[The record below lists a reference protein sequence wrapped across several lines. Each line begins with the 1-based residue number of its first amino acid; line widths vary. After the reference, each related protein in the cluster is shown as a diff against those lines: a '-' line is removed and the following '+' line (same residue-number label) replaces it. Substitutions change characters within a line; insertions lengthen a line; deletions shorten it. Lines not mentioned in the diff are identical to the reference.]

1 MSETEARFR
10 GSSREW
16 RIVAGQV
23 HTLALRVA
31 RNRSLAEDL
40 AQEVLKCLVQKGA
53 EVGDVISWARTALVR
68 LHSKVVRRQARTE
81 PIEEGTS
88 PSVVATGEVRV
99 QLQQALALVP
109 DRDRA
114 LLTWSSA
121 GVAHREIAERL
132 GCRAG
137 DVGTMLARAQ
147 ERARRRFSAQ
157 SQEEMQKVSS
167 RCQKTHVSR
176 LLDS

>member
-1 MSETEARFR
+1 MSENEARFR

-31 RNRSLAEDL
+31 RNRSLAEDGDRPQSQR
-40 AQEVLKCLVQKGA
+40 ADQACGGA
-53 EVGDVISWARTALVR
+53 GQHRLDRARSDTLG
-68 LHSKVVRRQARTE
+68 QGQRT
-81 PIEEGTS
+81 
-88 PSVVATGEVRV
+88 V
-99 QLQQALALVP
+99 
-109 DRDRA
+109 A

-157 SQEEMQKVSS
+157 SQEETQKVSS

-176 LLDS
+176 LLDR